1 MCLLP
6 GAFGRSG
13 PALAIGYRLR
23 RGAGLQDGA
32 ASGRSKA
39 VATSQALLVGSAGWL
54 AALAPAGGSDD
65 ALVVFRPG
73 VTSAQT
79 FNAIGRINGK
89 VVWADRAGAVWA
101 IKLDA
106 PGDDVRALYRSGALL
121 VSHSSAIALG

>member
-1 MCLLP
+1 M
-6 GAFGRSG
+6 
-13 PALAIGYRLR
+13 
-23 RGAGLQDGA
+23 QDGA

-39 VATSQALLVGSAGWL
+39 VATSLALLVGSA
-54 AALAPAGGSDD
+54 DD

-89 VVWADRAGAVWA
+89 AVWADRAGAVWA

-106 PGDDVRALYRSGALL
+106 PGNDIRALYRSGALL
-121 VSHSSAIALG
+121 VSHSSAIALGCLS